1 MKIVIASD
9 SYKESLSA
17 AQACAAIKQGMS
29 RVLPTAEYVL
39 APIAD
44 GGEGTMAAIANVSP
58 GYYHQV
64 TVKGP
69 LSDEVNAKLLQLDNN
84 TWVIEVAEACGLAL
98 LTSEHRNPLLTSS
111 YGVGQLMSAALDWGC
126 STIIVGLGGSATNDG
141 GAGMLAALGARFYND
156 SDELFVPTGGT
167 LSQIAKLDMT
177 RFDQRLSQCKVVL
190 ACDVT
195 APLCGELG
203 ATYMFGPQKGA
214 TAADLPLLD
223 QGLLHF
229 ADALVKH
236 GGADIRLEP
245 GAGAAG
251 GFGAGLM
258 SLFGLK
264 VHSGIDVV
272 LDAIGFDGLL
282 QDASLVITGEGLVD
296 GQTEHGKA
304 PIGVAKRAKA
314 QGISTLLLCGGMA
327 DGYQAVYDH
336 GIDAVFSATPKVLD
350 LPTALGQ
357 ATDNLANLAEN
368 VARLVQ
374 LKIA

>member
-9 SYKESLSA
+9 SYKESLTA
-17 AQACAAIKQGMS
+17 TQACAAIKQGMS
-29 RVLPTAEYVL
+29 RVFPQAEYVL

-44 GGEGTMAAIANVSP
+44 GGEGTMAAIANVAG
-58 GYYHQV
+58 GYFHQL

-69 LSDEVNAKLLQLDNN
+69 LNDEVNAKLLQLDNY
-84 TWVIEVAEACGLAL
+84 TWVIEVAEACGLEL
-98 LTSEHRNPLLTSS
+98 LESEHRNPLLTSS
-111 YGVGQLMSAALDWGC
+111 YGVGQLMVSALDWGC
-126 STIIVGLGGSATNDG
+126 TTMIIGLGGSATNDG
-141 GAGMLAALGARFYND
+141 GAGMLAALGVKFYNQ

-167 LSQIAKLDMT
+167 LGQITKLDWT
-177 RFDQRLSQCKVVL
+177 SLDPRLSQCEIVL

-203 ATYMFGPQKGA
+203 ASYMFGPQKGA
-214 TAADLPLLD
+214 TPVDLSRLD
-223 QGLLHF
+223 LGLEHF
-229 ADALVKH
+229 ANELVRH

-272 LDAIGFDGLL
+272 LDAIGFDQVL
-282 QDASLVITGEGLVD
+282 QGASLVITGEGLVD

-314 QGISTLLLCGGMA
+314 QDISTLLLCGGMA

-350 LPTALGQ
+350 LPSALKQ
-357 ATDNLANLAEN
+357 APENLANLAEN
-368 VARLVQ
+368 VARL
-374 LKIA
+374 LALRP

>member
-17 AQACAAIKQGMS
+17 AQACAAIELGMS
-29 RVLPTAEYVL
+29 RVFPTAEYVL

-44 GGEGTMAAIANVSP
+44 GGEGTMAAIGNVND
-58 GYYHQV
+58 GYYHRV

-69 LSDEVNAKLLQLDNN
+69 LSDEVNARLLQLDNN
-84 TWVIEVAEACGLAL
+84 TWVVEVAEACGLEL
-98 LTSEHRNPLLTSS
+98 LASEHRNPLLTSS
-111 YGVGQLMSAALDWGC
+111 YGVGQLMSAALDSGC
-126 STIIVGLGGSATNDG
+126 STIIIGLGGSATNDG
-141 GAGMLAALGARFYND
+141 GAGMLAALGARFYNH

-167 LSQIAKLDMT
+167 LSQIAKLDMS
-177 RFDQRLSQCKVVL
+177 RFDRRLSQCEIVL

-195 APLCGELG
+195 APLCGEFG

-214 TAADLPLLD
+214 SAQDLPILE
-223 QGLLHF
+223 QGLEHF
-229 ADALVKH
+229 ADLLSQQ
-236 GGADIRLEP
+236 GADVRNAA

-251 GFGAGLM
+251 GFGIGLM
-258 SLFGLK
+258 SLFDLK

-272 LDAIGFDGLL
+272 LDAISFDDMLDG
-282 QDASLVITGEGLVD
+282 ASWVITGEGMVD

-314 QGISTLLLCGGMA
+314 QDISTLLLCGGMS

-336 GIDAVFSATPKVLD
+336 GIDAVFSTTPKVLD
-350 LPTALGQ
+350 LPTALKL
-357 ATDNLANLAEN
+357 APENLTNLAEN
-368 VARLVQ
+368 VARLIR
-374 LKIA
+374 LK